1 MPDTNIFTCHLLKLN
16 CYFTDETKQDEIFI
30 KFNGKKI
37 WPTDKKYIGV
47 GLGDVDINVKLEG
60 ITPHETLTLEVWD
73 YDLWSPNDLLGKCTM
88 IIDKKGG
95 PFSTDMVPIKGTDKA
110 RYTLEWQAV

>member
-1 MPDTNIFTCHLLKLN
+1 MEKKSGP
-16 CYFTDETKQDEIFI
+16 QI
-30 KFNGKKI
+30 KNMLE
-37 WPTDKKYIGV
+37 W
-47 GLGDVDINVKLEG
+47 GLGDVDTNVKLEG

-88 IIDKKGG
+88 IIDQKGG